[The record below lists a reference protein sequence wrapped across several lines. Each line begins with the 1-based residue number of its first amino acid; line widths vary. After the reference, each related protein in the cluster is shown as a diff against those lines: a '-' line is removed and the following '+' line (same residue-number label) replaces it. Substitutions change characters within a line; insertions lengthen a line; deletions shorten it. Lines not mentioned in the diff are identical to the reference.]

1 MSAEWGVCS
10 SVCGIVMGEQ
20 NKTVSILQNAK
31 VPARSVRES
40 SVLAVSWKHGNT
52 ASALAAGLSQAH
64 LALGYQP
71 HQSSLWSLLPC
82 STHTPCSPSPYL
94 DWGSV
99 EMCSPLPLGCCT
111 CVSSPSP
118 LLLRQKKKGCGT
130 MEGLLSFLCFGVA
143 SSQLWSESLQI
154 PLECFWLCGP
164 VKQETFQ
171 ILWGRKKT

>member
-1 MSAEWGVCS
+1 MCS

-71 HQSSLWSLLPC
+71 QQSSLWSLLPC
-82 STHTPCSPSPYL
+82 STHTLQSQ
-94 DWGSV
+94 
-99 EMCSPLPLGCCT
+99 PL
-111 CVSSPSP
+111 SR
-118 LLLRQKKKGCGT
+118 LRQCRNVQSSASWLLHLCFFTLPFVVKTKKKGLWDHGR
-130 MEGLLSFLCFGVA
+130 A
-143 SSQLWSESLQI
+143 SQLSVLWCCLF
-154 PLECFWLCGP
+154 PT
-164 VKQETFQ
+164 VKRVTANP
-171 ILWGRKKT
+171 T